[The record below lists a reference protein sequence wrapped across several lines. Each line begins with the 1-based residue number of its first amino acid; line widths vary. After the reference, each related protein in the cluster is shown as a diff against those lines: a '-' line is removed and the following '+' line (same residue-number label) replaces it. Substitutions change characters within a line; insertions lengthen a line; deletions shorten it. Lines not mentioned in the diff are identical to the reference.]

1 VRAGAERVLGALA
14 ELADADRRPADPPRS
29 DEGGPDADPFGWV
42 ADVSTLLAERS
53 ARAGA
58 VQDVELPGTISVTSL
73 VELADDPAELARRL
87 SRPLPAEPAARLRRG
102 ADFHAWLEHRF
113 RGDALLDL
121 RDLPGAGDA
130 WVGEDPELED
140 LKRRFLNSVWAERVP
155 VDVEVPFAT
164 RIAGMGV
171 RGRVDAIF
179 ADEDGGVTVVDW
191 KTGRPPDRAEPAAVQ
206 LACYRLAIAELL
218 GLPLD
223 RVRAALHY
231 VRAGVTVAPANLLD
245 APGIAALIAANTV
258 APAARP

>member
-1 VRAGAERVLGALA
+1 VL
-14 ELADADRRPADPPRS
+14 
-29 DEGGPDADPFGWV
+29 
-42 ADVSTLLAERS
+42 DV
-53 ARAGA
+53 
-58 VQDVELPGTISVTSL
+58 DLPGTITVTSL

-87 SRPLPAEPAARLRRG
+87 SRPLPAEPSGRLRRG
-102 ADFHAWLEHRF
+102 SDFHAWLEHRF

-140 LKRRFLNSVWAERVP
+140 LKRRFLNSTWADRVP
-155 VDVEVPFAT
+155 MDVEVPFAT

-191 KTGRPPDRAEPAAVQ
+191 KTGRPPVRDEPAAVQ

-223 RVRAALHY
+223 RVRAAFHY

-245 APGIAALIAANTV
+245 APGIAGLIAANTV
-258 APAARP
+258 APAART